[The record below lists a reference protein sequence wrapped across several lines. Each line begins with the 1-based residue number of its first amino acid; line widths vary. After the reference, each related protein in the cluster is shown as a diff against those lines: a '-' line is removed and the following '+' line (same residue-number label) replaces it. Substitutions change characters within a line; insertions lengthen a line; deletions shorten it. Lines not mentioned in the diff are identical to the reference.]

1 MFIFFDIVLL
11 FIFLPLSFFFSY
23 FLVCFTSLS
32 LMIQLWFFNLILLFF
47 LLILTSLKLSFESHD
62 RKVLIGRICAQ
73 RQSPAHEIGT
83 SDFVA
88 WGISNLIHPSLQM
101 DLTWNDAHFLPWL
114 CWVQNSPWWCFKPGS
129 YNIYLYWRLSF
140 LIKSPISILLPHI
153 TICAFTRKK
162 KLFRKL
168 GLGFHLHSLIEKIK
182 FPRSKSYDWSN
193 KKWKKTFSFY
203 FTFSVLTIACCRIES
218 QYYQ

>member
-1 MFIFFDIVLL
+1 MVKKLRIKDVHFFDVV
-11 FIFLPLSFFFSY
+11 PLSFSY

-153 TICAFTRKK
+153 TICAFTRK
-162 KLFRKL
+162 
-168 GLGFHLHSLIEKIK
+168 
-182 FPRSKSYDWSN
+182 
-193 KKWKKTFSFY
+193 
-203 FTFSVLTIACCRIES
+203 
-218 QYYQ
+218 

>member
-101 DLTWNDAHFLPWL
+101 DLTWNAAAVCCYMLHIRH
-114 CWVQNSPWWCFKPGS
+114 WVGFILQNSIYISAWIRFKIPGWLEPKKGLKTLDFQACEGQKVLKMLDPRNS
-129 YNIYLYWRLSF
+129 GGAKALPATP
-140 LIKSPISILLPHI
+140 LI
-153 TICAFTRKK
+153 
-162 KLFRKL
+162 
-168 GLGFHLHSLIEKIK
+168 
-182 FPRSKSYDWSN
+182 
-193 KKWKKTFSFY
+193 
-203 FTFSVLTIACCRIES
+203 
-218 QYYQ
+218 

>member
-1 MFIFFDIVLL
+1 MMCAAIFFGTFSKWLKKLRIKDVH
-11 FIFLPLSFFFSY
+11 FFDVVPLSFSY

-129 YNIYLYWRLSF
+129 YNISRF
-140 LIKSPISILLPHI
+140 LIK
-153 TICAFTRKK
+153 
-162 KLFRKL
+162 
-168 GLGFHLHSLIEKIK
+168 
-182 FPRSKSYDWSN
+182 
-193 KKWKKTFSFY
+193 
-203 FTFSVLTIACCRIES
+203 
-218 QYYQ
+218 